1 MIQLD
6 ACELADIQSDLAD
19 LLDKTCVIKRATKV
33 KDTWGTETETLT
45 TIATKMAIVS
55 KPSASL
61 LADYAS
67 KLGSLVTWQ
76 VQLPNGTDV
85 RLKDTLLI
93 EGVEMTVQAL
103 LTPKSYSFL
112 TNVLAA
118 EVQ

>member
-1 MIQLD
+1 MLPFTD
-6 ACELADIQSDLAD
+6 CELDSIAAAVESA
-19 LLDKTCVIKRATKV
+19 LDKTCVIKRTTRT
-33 KDTWGTETETLT
+33 KDTWGTETET
-45 TIATKMAIVS
+45 IAPVATKMAIVS

-76 VQLPNGTDV
+76 IQLPNGTDV

-93 EGVEMTVQAL
+93 EGIEMTVQAL

-118 EVQ
+118 EVS